1 MVKLSEAQHQAAVMK
16 WSCRPENRS
25 KWPEL
30 ALLHHIP
37 NGGTRDAIEG
47 RHLKQQG
54 VKPGVPD
61 LCLPVPSGRYH
72 GLYIEMKTGAGRASE
87 AQKWWIE
94 RLNDAGYFAEVCHG
108 WQSAVQ
114 VLEWY
119 LSLKMGEK
127 NEHGSN
133 VFQ

>member
-1 MVKLSEAQHQAAVMK
+1 MTEAQHQANVVK
-16 WSCRPENRS
+16 WSQSPSIRA

-54 VKPGVPD
+54 VKQGVPD
-61 LCLPVPSGRYH
+61 LCLPVARGRYH
-72 GLYIEMKTGAGRASE
+72 GLYIKMKTETGRTSRE
-87 AQKWWIE
+87 QEWWGE
-94 RLNDAGYFAEVCHG
+94 RLLAQGYFWEVCRG
-108 WQSAVQ
+108 WSSAVR

-119 LSLKMGEK
+119 LSLPGEVA
-127 NEHGSN
+127 S
-133 VFQ
+133 